1 MSSRPP
7 SIRRTSLLREL
18 IDWMLV
24 PLVFAWPISLL
35 LSYVIAI
42 GVAERVFDRG
52 LEAKV
57 RALAENIARDD
68 KTGGIKLG
76 IDLRVLLI
84 DDDAAAHELRVDS
97 KNGLLI
103 GAKSLPR
110 GNVAMP
116 IAPGQHRI
124 AFTDQIVGGARA
136 RVAALST
143 IPAQLGEPVV
153 VQLSEL
159 VARRESLARDMLLS
173 LLPLQLISIP
183 LTVTLALLGLR
194 HGIKPMKRLS
204 DDLVAR
210 HPSDFKPINGNQAPA
225 ELLPLVDGFNQ
236 LLARV
241 ESENLRQQRFI
252 DNAAHQLRTPLAGL
266 QLTTELA
273 LRSEDDADRKQALAD
288 IHQAAQRSAHT
299 IDQLLILTRAEHAA
313 VTAFEKVDVTALV
326 HRVVEERLSDAISRK
341 IDLGADCPQTP
352 VHITGNASLLREL
365 LTNLVDNAIRYTH
378 IGGAVT
384 AGATLAEQRVT
395 LFVED
400 NGPGILEADRPRIWE
415 RFYRGTHTL
424 TVDSLEGTGLG
435 LAVVK
440 EIADAHLA
448 RVSLVDAQAGHG
460 ARFEAVFL
468 AA

>member
-1 MSSRPP
+1 MSSRP
-7 SIRRTSLLREL
+7 SAVGRTSLLREL
-18 IDWMLV
+18 MDWMLV
-24 PLVFAWPISLL
+24 PLVFAWPVSLL

-52 LEAKV
+52 LEAKA
-57 RALAENIARDD
+57 RALAENIARDE
-68 KTGGIKLG
+68 KTGSIKLSL
-76 IDLRVLLI
+76 DLRVLLV
-84 DDDAAAHELRVDS
+84 DDDAAAHELRIDG
-97 KNGLLI
+97 KHGLLA
-103 GAKSLPR
+103 GTDSLLQAEIASP
-110 GNVAMP
+110 V
-116 IAPGQHRI
+116 APGQYKI
-124 AFTDQIVGGARA
+124 SFSDQIVRGARV
-136 RVAALST
+136 RVATLTT
-143 IPAQLGEPVV
+143 IPPLLKEPVV

-183 LTVTLALLGLR
+183 LTVALALLGLR
-194 HGIKPMKRLS
+194 HGIKPMRRLS

-210 HPSDFKPINGNQAPA
+210 HPNDFKPIDGSQAPA

-273 LRSEDDADRKQALAD
+273 LRSENDADRKQALAE

-313 VTAFEKVDVTALV
+313 AAAFEKVELNALV
-326 HRVVEERLSDAISRK
+326 RRVVEERLPDAMRRK
-341 IDLGADCPQTP
+341 IDLGADCPDTAA
-352 VHITGNASLLREL
+352 VITGNASLLREL
-365 LTNLVDNAIRYTH
+365 LTNLVDNAIRYTQV
-378 IGGAVT
+378 GGTVT
-384 AGATLAEQRVT
+384 AGVLLTGQRVT

-400 NGPGILEADRPRIWE
+400 NGPGIPDTDRPRIWE
-415 RFYRGTHTL
+415 RFYRGTQTL
-424 TVDSLEGTGLG
+424 SAGAPDGTGLG

-440 EIADAHLA
+440 EIADAHQA
-448 RVSLVDAQAGHG
+448 LVALVAPRDGSG
-460 ARFEAVFL
+460 SRFEAAFPPG
-468 AA
+468 

>member
-1 MSSRPP
+1 M
-7 SIRRTSLLREL
+7 
-18 IDWMLV
+18 DWMLV

-57 RALAENIARDD
+57 RALAENIALDD
-68 KTGGIKLG
+68 KTGRIKMG
-76 IDLRVLLI
+76 VDLKVLLV
-84 DDDAAAHELRVDS
+84 DDDAAAHELRVDNES
-97 KNGLLI
+97 GLLT
-103 GAKSLPR
+103 GTDSLPKAE
-110 GNVAMP
+110 VAMP
-116 IAPGQHRI
+116 IAVGQHKI
-124 AFTDQIVGGARA
+124 AFSDQIVRGARV

-143 IPAQLGEPVV
+143 IPPRLSEPVV

-183 LTVTLALLGLR
+183 LTVALALLGLR

-210 HPSDFKPINGNQAPA
+210 HPSDFKPIDGSQAPA

-273 LRSEDDADRKQALAD
+273 LRSESDEDRKRALAD

-313 VTAFEKVDVTALV
+313 AAAFEKVDVNALV
-326 HRVVEERLSDAISRK
+326 RRVVEERLPDAMRRD
-341 IDLGADCPQTP
+341 IDLGAECPETP
-352 VHITGNASLLREL
+352 LYVTGNASLLREL
-365 LTNLVDNAIRYTH
+365 LTNLVDNAIRYTQ
-378 IGGAVT
+378 IGGTVT
-384 AGATLAEQRVT
+384 AGSLMDEQRVV

-400 NGPGILEADRPRIWE
+400 NGPGILDADRPRIWE
-415 RFYRGTHTL
+415 RFYRGTPTL
-424 TVDSLEGTGLG
+424 AEGAPVGTGLG

-440 EIADAHLA
+440 EIADAHQA
-448 RVSLVDAQAGHG
+448 RVSLTNAHSGRG
-460 ARFEAVFL
+460 ARFEAVFPVG
-468 AA
+468 